1 MEPELIVRPLGE
13 EDVDAAATIE
23 TLCFTDH
30 WSREDVY
37 KRQLM
42 MRITIL
48 SLTASPDLRLSD
60 LGLVDGKRQRFV
72 PLFPEV

>member
-1 MEPELIVRPLGE
+1 MEV
-13 EDVDAAATIE
+13 VCA
-23 TLCFTDH
+23 
-30 WSREDVY
+30 SRS
-37 KRQLM
+37 LM